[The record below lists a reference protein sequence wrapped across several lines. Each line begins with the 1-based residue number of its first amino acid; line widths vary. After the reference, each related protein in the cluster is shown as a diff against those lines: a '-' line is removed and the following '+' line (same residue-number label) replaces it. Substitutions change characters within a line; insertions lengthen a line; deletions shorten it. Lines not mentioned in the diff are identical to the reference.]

1 MELKKV
7 ALIAEVAG
15 GIAILITLI
24 ILTVEIRSN
33 SQLIERQLILDR
45 VNADAQV
52 VDSPYLAPII
62 VKIKSIT
69 KDMPPTHIEIM
80 KRYDLSPEDA
90 FRFFAYIQRDWT
102 VLEADF
108 NFGSSGVEKRAK
120 DLLRSEDIRLVWM
133 MEFSD
138 QKTEFAEFVNDLIE

>member
-15 GIAILITLI
+15 GIAILTTLI

-62 VKIKSIT
+62 MKVKSIT
-69 KDMPPTHIEIM
+69 K
-80 KRYDLSPEDA
+80 KR
-90 FRFFAYIQRDWT
+90 
-102 VLEADF
+102 
-108 NFGSSGVEKRAK
+108 G
-120 DLLRSEDIRLVWM
+120 
-133 MEFSD
+133 
-138 QKTEFAEFVNDLIE
+138 